1 MPAADY
7 GSANG
12 PANNIVEE
20 YLSPNDGYVGDF
32 QGFKALSDAEKQE
45 LIQREAEDYGLERPR
60 GWNVSFHYNPHVE
73 YHHFGSSHPMKPW
86 RLTLTKQL
94 VLSYGLEYTMDLY
107 EPRPANFNELAI
119 FHDREY
125 LSYLSKITPQNAQPE
140 DPQYISY
147 GFGGESND
155 CPVFDGLWNYV
166 SLYSGASMSA
176 SWNLLNK
183 QSDIAI
189 NWSGG
194 LHHAKKNLA
203 SGFCYVNDIVIA
215 IQLLLT
221 QHQRVLYID
230 IDVHHGDGVEQAFES
245 TDRVFTLSYHKFGI
259 DKHGYP
265 FFPGTGNINEMGPS
279 DPANRGKG
287 HSLNIP
293 IDDGIDDDQYKWL
306 FKTVTGAV
314 IEKYDPQA
322 IVLQSGADSLGGDRL
337 GRFNLNI
344 KAHGFCIETVKQYQ
358 RPLLLIGG
366 GGYTPRN
373 VARTWCHETAVCVG
387 AELHNDLP
395 AHIPYIQA
403 FQGAENGDGILYPDL
418 HNTKRHEN
426 LNSMSK
432 LQKLLEQAME
442 NLRYME
448 GSPSVVVNTKGVSE
462 EELMRVR
469 EMVEQELEDE
479 AEDRQFLSVEN
490 SRKRKEKN
498 IGGRGERGLR

>member
-1 MPAADY
+1 MFRWSLASLSN
-7 GSANG
+7 SAHFTQARFFHPDRPVNS
-12 PANNIVEE
+12 IVEE
-20 YLSPNDGYVGDF
+20 YLSPNDTYVEDF
-32 QGFKALSDAEKQE
+32 STFKSLTDAEKQE
-45 LIQREAEDYGLERPR
+45 VIAKEAEEHGLEKPI
-60 GWNVSFHYNPHVE
+60 GWTTSFHYTPHVE

-107 EPRPANFNELAI
+107 EPRPASVHELAI
-119 FHDREY
+119 FHDRDY
-125 LSYLSKITPQNAQPE
+125 ISITPQNAQLE
-140 DPQYISY
+140 DSQYVAF
-147 GFGGESND
+147 GFGGETND

-176 SWNLLNK
+176 AWDLLSK

-194 LHHAKKNLA
+194 LHPAKKNSA

-259 DKHGYP
+259 ERHGYP
-265 FFPGTGNINEMGPS
+265 FYPGTGAIDEMGPC

-287 HSLNIP
+287 HSLNIAL
-293 IDDGIDDDQYKWL
+293 DDGIDDDQYKWL
-306 FKTVTGAV
+306 FEIVTDAV
-314 IEKYDPQA
+314 VQKYNPQA
-322 IVLQSGADSLGGDRL
+322 IVLQSGADSLGGDPL

-344 KAHGFCIETVKQYQ
+344 KAHGFCIESVKRYN
-358 RPLLLIGG
+358 RPLLILGG

-373 VARTWCHETAVCVG
+373 VARTWCHETAICVG

-395 AHIPYIQA
+395 THIPYI
-403 FQGAENGDGILYPDL
+403 
-418 HNTKRHEN
+418 
-426 LNSMSK
+426 
-432 LQKLLEQAME
+432 
-442 NLRYME
+442 
-448 GSPSVVVNTKGVSE
+448 
-462 EELMRVR
+462 
-469 EMVEQELEDE
+469 
-479 AEDRQFLSVEN
+479 
-490 SRKRKEKN
+490 
-498 IGGRGERGLR
+498 